1 MYLNNLHVPV
11 HTLVMYNIAIQII
24 QTLHWQ
30 ITFLSKR
37 GTLNMKISFLVMQNT
52 HQKLNTKIKL
62 DRKILSD
69 VQLKTFKLFIKK
81 TCILFSL

>member
-1 MYLNNLHVPV
+1 
-11 HTLVMYNIAIQII
+11 
-24 QTLHWQ
+24 
-30 ITFLSKR
+30 
-37 GTLNMKISFLVMQNT
+37 MKISFLVMQNT

-81 TCILFSL
+81 TCILFSLQLEKFLTLDLLNAVYKHLIFKGPK

>member
-1 MYLNNLHVPV
+1 
-11 HTLVMYNIAIQII
+11 
-24 QTLHWQ
+24 
-30 ITFLSKR
+30 
-37 GTLNMKISFLVMQNT
+37 MKISFLVMQNT

-62 DRKILSD
+62 DMKILSD

>member
-1 MYLNNLHVPV
+1 
-11 HTLVMYNIAIQII
+11 
-24 QTLHWQ
+24 
-30 ITFLSKR
+30 
-37 GTLNMKISFLVMQNT
+37 MKISFLVMQNT

-81 TCILFSL
+81 TCILFSLQLEKFLTLDLLHAVYKHLIFKGPK